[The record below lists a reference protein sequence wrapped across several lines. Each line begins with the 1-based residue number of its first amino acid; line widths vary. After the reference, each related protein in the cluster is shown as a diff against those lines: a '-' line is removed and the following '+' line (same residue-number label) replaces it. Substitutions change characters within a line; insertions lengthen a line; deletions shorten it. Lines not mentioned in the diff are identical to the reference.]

1 MDKKHIKVRNKYLK
15 GILIILAVIMVIGS
29 FSVPSFAT
37 EIDHANEEK
46 TKLEKKKEETE
57 TRILELEKDKD
68 DILKYIEKLDME
80 LNKLSDDIDALNG
93 DIDNAKVEL
102 VSAQEELELARVTEE
117 NQYSIMKKRIKYM
130 YEHGDADYLDLIA
143 QSESL
148 ADVLNQVEY
157 SSKITEY
164 DNSLLDKYTALKR
177 DVIKKEKVLETKLA
191 TLKELKDELDFEQVT
206 VERLATDK
214 NKELIKYE
222 NSITKTQSLS
232 AEYTSKLE
240 EQDDII
246 DALIEAERIRVEK
259 EQKAEEERKR
269 KAEEERLRI
278 EAETASNN
286 NTAGNE
292 TNSGSDNGNVSTGN
306 FVWPVPTSGRITSTF
321 GNREQPTE
329 GASAYHKGLDIG
341 ASSGSNIVAAAGGT
355 VTTATYS
362 VSAGNF
368 VMISHGNGLYTV
380 YMHSSKLLVSVGEQV
395 NQGEVIALVGSTG
408 FSTGAHLHFGVMKN
422 GTYVNPQDYVSY

>member
-1 MDKKHIKVRNKYLK
+1 MDKKHIKVRIKYLK

-37 EIDHANEEK
+37 EIEHANEEK

-57 TRILELEKDKD
+57 LRILELEKDKD

-130 YEHGDADYLDLIA
+130 YEHGDAGYLDLIV

-191 TLKELKDELDFEQVT
+191 TLKELKEELDFEQVT

-222 NSITKTQSLS
+222 NSITKTQGLS

-240 EQDDII
+240 EQDDVIE
-246 DALIEAERIRVEK
+246 ALIEAERIRVEK

-278 EAETASNN
+278 EAETASKN

-292 TNSGSDNGNVSTGN
+292 TTSGSDNSNTSTGN
-306 FVWPVPTSGRITSTF
+306 LVWPVPTSGRITSTF

-329 GASAYHKGLDIG
+329 GASTYHKGLDIG
-341 ASSGSNIVAAAGGT
+341 ASSGSNIVAAVGGT
-355 VTTATYS
+355 VTTATYN

-368 VMISHGNGLYTV
+368 IMISHGNGLYTV
-380 YMHSSKLLVSVGEQV
+380 YMHSSKLLVSVGDQV